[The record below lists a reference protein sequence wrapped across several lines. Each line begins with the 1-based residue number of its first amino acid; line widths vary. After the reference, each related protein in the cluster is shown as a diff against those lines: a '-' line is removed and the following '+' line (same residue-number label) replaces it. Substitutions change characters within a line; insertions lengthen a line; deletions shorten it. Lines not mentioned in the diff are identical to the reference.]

1 MEKKERDKQIP
12 VQVPPLELFAVPRGS
27 IVADPFGSYTGR
39 PFWEDGIPEE
49 MLEQP
54 VQDADDL

>member
-1 MEKKERDKQIP
+1 MEKKEKDNQMP
-12 VQVPPLELFAVPRGS
+12 AQVPPLELFAVPRGS

-39 PFWEDGIPEE
+39 PLNEAGIPEE
-49 MLEQP
+49 MQEIP

>member
-1 MEKKERDKQIP
+1 MEKKEKDNQMP
-12 VQVPPLELFAVPRGS
+12 VQVPPLELFAVPQGS

-39 PFWEDGIPEE
+39 PWNEEGIPEE
-49 MLEQP
+49 MLETP

>member
-1 MEKKERDKQIP
+1 MEKKEKDKQIP
-12 VQVPPLELFAVPRGS
+12 VQVPSLELFAVPRGS
-27 IVADPFGSYTGR
+27 IVVDPLGSYTGR

>member
-1 MEKKERDKQIP
+1 MEKKEKDKQMP
-12 VQVPPLELFAVPRGS
+12 AQVPPLELFAVPRGS
-27 IVADPFGSYTGR
+27 IVVDPLGSYTGR

-54 VQDADDL
+54 V

>member
-12 VQVPPLELFAVPRGS
+12 VQVPPLELFAVPQGS

>member
-1 MEKKERDKQIP
+1 MEKKEKDNQMP
-12 VQVPPLELFAVPRGS
+12 AQGPPRELFAVPQGS

-39 PFWEDGIPEE
+39 PLNEAGIPEE
-49 MLEQP
+49 MQEIP

>member
-1 MEKKERDKQIP
+1 MKKKDGKNEIPYQI
-12 VQVPPLELFAVPRGS
+12 PPLELFAVPQGS

-39 PFWEDGIPEE
+39 PLNEAGIPEE
-49 MLEQP
+49 MQEIP

>member
-1 MEKKERDKQIP
+1 MKKKDEKNEIPYQI
-12 VQVPPLELFAVPRGS
+12 PPLELFAVPQGS

-39 PFWEDGIPEE
+39 PLNEAGIPEE
-49 MLEQP
+49 MQEIP